1 MRVLP
6 LWCLERA
13 SEPGVRVSSTS
24 LTDALPAPLLPSDA
38 PSLPSFLFTSQAG
51 VEVKYKIVVDELE
64 TTSQKNI
71 FAIGD
76 CALKRAELTPIAI
89 QAGT

>member
-1 MRVLP
+1 
-6 LWCLERA
+6 
-13 SEPGVRVSSTS
+13 
-24 LTDALPAPLLPSDA
+24 
-38 PSLPSFLFTSQAG
+38 

-89 QAGT
+89 QAGTCRPPCACLLGRVVLVSLVGPLSAARCC